1 MKVVE
6 DLVNAASSL
15 LDFFGEIVNSIV
27 SAFDG
32 LAMFYYMLIEF
43 DGRIVAMIDNC
54 GSKEFSGM
62 PINKAI
68 ATFHYVVGDI
78 IFYLIYLVVLFGCL
92 WTVYKI
98 VLVIYNYLKMYVSQL
113 SDGASSKGQ
122 MTNVLTK
129 LFRK

>member
-1 MKVVE
+1 MKVVN
-6 DLVNAASSL
+6 DLANAVTSL

-43 DGRIVAMIDNC
+43 DERIVSMIDNC
-54 GSKEFSGM
+54 GSDEFSGM

-68 ATFHYVVGDI
+68 ATFHYVVGDV

>member
-27 SAFDG
+27 SAFEG
-32 LAMFYYMLIEF
+32 LAMFYSMLVEF
-43 DGRIVAMIDNC
+43 DNRIVAMIDNC
-54 GSKEFSGM
+54 GTNEFGGM

-113 SDGASSKGQ
+113 SDGVSSKGQ

>member
-27 SAFDG
+27 SAFEG
-32 LAMFYYMLIEF
+32 LAMFYSMLVEF
-43 DGRIVAMIDNC
+43 DNRIVAMIDNC
-54 GSKEFSGM
+54 GTNEFGGM

-98 VLVIYNYLKMYVSQL
+98 LNFQ
-113 SDGASSKGQ
+113 
-122 MTNVLTK
+122 
-129 LFRK
+129 